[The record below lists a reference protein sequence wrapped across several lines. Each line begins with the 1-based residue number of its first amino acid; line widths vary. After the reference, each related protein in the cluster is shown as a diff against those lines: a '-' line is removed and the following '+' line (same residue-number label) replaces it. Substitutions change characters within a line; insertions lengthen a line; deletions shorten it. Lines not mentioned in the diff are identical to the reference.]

1 MDVLSKFLLTFFANS
16 ENYSHLMYVLNL
28 FILPAAFDQLR
39 FPLIFYPVALAQLA
53 QASISIGRVSAFL
66 GLKES
71 VPGAKGQY
79 ECHRDARDGGGEIS
93 VENAKIYWSDPTVA
107 ICSVKKDEDREEIRQ
122 ALDATLRETGSQDSE
137 DGIAAYPKPVLS
149 DVSFHVDSGD
159 LSAVIGRVGSGKS
172 SLCSAI
178 LNESILGEGRV
189 AVKGQVAYVAQT
201 AWILNATVRDNIL
214 FGAPYDE
221 EKYKRVL
228 KACQLEQD
236 LSILNKGDMSEIGTY
251 GTLSLPVGS
260 SVSCAIRPM
269 KYYYIMC
276 SPVMLLFTF
285 SQLAR
290 ACLFFFTN
298 KKRRAWDQSIGRSE
312 ATRLF
317 GSSCLQRRRHYYFG

>member
-1 MDVLSKFLLTFFANS
+1 MLLKKSICTPTLKCFSLVSSAF
-16 ENYSHLMYVLNL
+16 Y
-28 FILPAAFDQLR
+28 ILPAAFDQLR

-53 QASISIGRVSAFL
+53 QASISISRVSAFL

-93 VENAKIYWSDPTVA
+93 VENAKIYWSDPTIP
-107 ICSVKKDEDREEIRQ
+107 ICSVRKDEDKEEVKQ

-137 DGIAAYPKPVLS
+137 EGIAAYPKPVLS
-149 DVSFHVDSGD
+149 NVSFHVDSGD

-189 AVKGQVAYVAQT
+189 AVKGRVAYVAQT

-221 EKYKRVL
+221 EKYQRVL

-236 LSILNKGDMSEIGTY
+236 LSILNKGDMSEIGKCFTA
-251 GTLSLPVGS
+251 SLP
-260 SVSCAIRPM
+260 A
-269 KYYYIMC
+269 
-276 SPVMLLFTF
+276 
-285 SQLAR
+285 
-290 ACLFFFTN
+290 
-298 KKRRAWDQSIGRSE
+298 
-312 ATRLF
+312 
-317 GSSCLQRRRHYYFG
+317 

>member
-1 MDVLSKFLLTFFANS
+1 MLLKKSIFLLRTPTLKCFSLVSSAF
-16 ENYSHLMYVLNL
+16 Y
-28 FILPAAFDQLR
+28 ILPAAFDQLR

-53 QASISIGRVSAFL
+53 QASISISRVSAFL

-93 VENAKIYWSDPTVA
+93 VENAKIYWSDPTIP
-107 ICSVKKDEDREEIRQ
+107 ICSVRKDEDKEEVKQ

-137 DGIAAYPKPVLS
+137 EGIAAYPKPVLS
-149 DVSFHVDSGD
+149 NVSFHVDSGD

-189 AVKGQVAYVAQT
+189 AVKGRVAYVAQT

-221 EKYKRVL
+221 EKYQRVL

-236 LSILNKGDMSEIGTY
+236 LSILNKGDMSEIGKCFTAVI
-251 GTLSLPVGS
+251 L
-260 SVSCAIRPM
+260 C
-269 KYYYIMC
+269 MC
-276 SPVMLLFTF
+276 IIVTRMLLLTISRVIFGASIYF
-285 SQLAR
+285 LLEHKKASVESIYREAR
-290 ACLFFFTN
+290 NSASL
-298 KKRRAWDQSIGRSE
+298 
-312 ATRLF
+312 
-317 GSSCLQRRRHYYFG
+317 

>member
-1 MDVLSKFLLTFFANS
+1 MVNTQIFCHVSLLTLKSNS
-16 ENYSHLMYVLNL
+16 FCPFPLVIHL
-28 FILPAAFDQLR
+28 PTAFDQLR

-53 QASISIGRVSAFL
+53 QASISISRVSAFL

-93 VENAKIYWSDPTVA
+93 VENAKIYWSDPTVP
-107 ICSVKKDEDREEIRQ
+107 ICSVKKDEDKEEVKH

-137 DGIAAYPKPVLS
+137 EGIAAYPKPILS

-159 LSAVIGRVGSGKS
+159 LSAIIGRVGSGKS

-189 AVKGQVAYVAQT
+189 AVKGRVAYVAQT

-221 EKYKRVL
+221 EKYQRVL

-236 LSILNKGDMSEIGTY
+236 LSILNKGDMSEIGKCFT
-251 GTLSLPVGS
+251 
-260 SVSCAIRPM
+260 A
-269 KYYYIMC
+269 
-276 SPVMLLFTF
+276 SPP
-285 SQLAR
+285 A
-290 ACLFFFTN
+290 
-298 KKRRAWDQSIGRSE
+298 
-312 ATRLF
+312 
-317 GSSCLQRRRHYYFG
+317 